1 MQKRILVIDNDQDL
15 LDAVETALLIEN
27 FKVETRPYVDNI
39 LTLVDEIRPD
49 LILIDY
55 LLYGINGGELC
66 HLIKTQP
73 KTAQIPVIIF
83 SGYPRIIQSLG
94 TYECDAF
101 ISKPFELSNFIETIN
116 SCIKKVSQDMK
127 VLKTPT
133 NSV

>member
-15 LDAVETALLIEN
+15 LEAVETALLTEN
-27 FKVETRPYVDNI
+27 YQVDTRHVVDDV
-39 LTLVDEIRPD
+39 LALVDELKPD

-66 HLIKTQP
+66 HLIKLQP
-73 KTAQIPVIIF
+73 KTAHIPVIIF

-101 ISKPFELSNFIETIN
+101 ISKPFELNDLMKTIRGCLSKN
-116 SCIKKVSQDMK
+116 MSKI
-127 VLKTPT
+127 
-133 NSV
+133 

>member
-15 LDAVETALLIEN
+15 LDAVKTALLIEN
-27 FKVETRPYVDNI
+27 FEVETRSYVDNI
-39 LTLVDEIRPD
+39 SVLVEEVSPD

-73 KTAQIPVIIF
+73 ATSHIPVIIF

-94 TYECDAF
+94 TYDCDAF
-101 ISKPFELSNFIETIN
+101 
-116 SCIKKVSQDMK
+116 
-127 VLKTPT
+127 
-133 NSV
+133 

>member
-15 LDAVETALLIEN
+15 LEAVETALISEN
-27 FKVETRPYVDNI
+27 FEVVTRLYVEDI
-39 LTLVDEIRPD
+39 ISLVREVKPD

-66 HLIKTQP
+66 HLIKSLPETSHL
-73 KTAQIPVIIF
+73 PVILF

-101 ISKPFELSNFIETIN
+101 ISKPFELQDLIDTIN
-116 SCIKKVSQDMK
+116 SCLQGNIRTV
-127 VLKTPT
+127 
-133 NSV
+133 